1 MPDLDALSPEN
12 AALAWAS
19 LLSLVVFV
27 GSVVALPVVI
37 VRLPAD
43 YFVEGAETR
52 RRGGM
57 LGTALVFVRNV
68 VGVALLLTG
77 VALLFLPG
85 QGLLMI
91 LASVV
96 VMEFPGKKRLERR
109 LIARAEVLR
118 VVNRIRARFRAPPF
132 AL

>member
-1 MPDLDALSPEN
+1 VPDLDAISFEN

-19 LLSLVVFV
+19 LFSLVVFV
-27 GSVVALPVVI
+27 GSVVALPIVI

-43 YFVEGAETR
+43 YFAERAETQR
-52 RRGGM
+52 PGGV
-57 LGTALVFVRNV
+57 LATILLCARNLV
-68 VGVALLLTG
+68 GIALLLTG